1 MTGNDVRPDNL
12 LTDKDVQHQLTTSRF
27 HDVIS
32 PLSFTSVRVDSQ
44 IYDTLTPIH
53 TKQTLLR
60 DVRVK
65 PDKSLHSRPYIYIY
79 MYTYVCT
86 KFTYAAEQAFS
97 LLPFVFLPLKERKKK
112 KEGKKTVRSCA
123 TF

>member
-12 LTDKDVQHQLTTSRF
+12 FTDKDVQHQLTTSRF

-44 IYDTLTPIH
+44 IYDTLTSIH

-65 PDKSLHSRPYIYIY
+65 PDKSLHSRPYIY
-79 MYTYVCT
+79 TYVYI
-86 KFTYAAEQAFS
+86 KFTYTVEQAFS

-112 KEGKKTVRSCA
+112 KKEGKKTVRSCA